1 MRVTVK
7 MFAAARDAVGASE
20 VTIEVADDATV
31 ADLRHAM
38 IAEYPQLSTLVD
50 RAMFAINANYA
61 SNEDLLPEG
70 SEIACIPPVS
80 GG

>member
-7 MFAAARDAVGASE
+7 MFAAAREAVQSPA
-20 VTIEVADDATV
+20 VTLSVSDTATV
-31 ADLRHAM
+31 ADLRLALV
-38 IAEYPQLSTLVD
+38 AEYPQLTALVE

-61 SNEDLLPEG
+61 QNKDLVPTNA
-70 SEIACIPPVS
+70 EIACIPPVS

>member
-7 MFAAARDAVGASE
+7 MFAAAREAVGASE
-20 VTIEVADDATV
+20 VTVEVADGATI
-31 ADLRHAM
+31 ADLRRAM
-38 IAEYPQLSTLVD
+38 IGEYPKLELLVD
-50 RAMFAINANYA
+50 RAMFAINARYA
-61 SNEDLLPEG
+61 SNGDLLSAG

>member
-7 MFAAARDAVGASE
+7 MFAAAREAVGASE
-20 VTIEVADDATV
+20 VAVDVAEGATV
-31 ADLRHAM
+31 ADLRSAL
-38 IAEYPQLSTLVD
+38 IAEYSQLAPLAEH
-50 RAMFAINANYA
+50 AMFAVNAHYA
-61 SNEDLLPEG
+61 NEADILPSN

>member
-7 MFAAARDAVGASE
+7 MFAAAREAVGASE
-20 VTIEVADDATV
+20 VTVEVADRATV
-31 ADLRHAM
+31 ADLRCAM
-38 IAEYPQLSTLVD
+38 IDEYPQLESVVD
-50 RAMFAINANYA
+50 RAMFAINVKYA
-61 SNEDLLPEG
+61 KDEDLLSSG